1 MALTL
6 MNQRTGDSVATDV
19 ELAVTRTSRRRGLL
33 GRDCLD
39 ASAALILEPC
49 AAVHTAFMRF
59 SIDVVFVNRSGYA
72 VKIVEDLTPWRIAVA
87 TQAHAV
93 IEMAAGT
100 LKRHDISLGDRLY
113 VSPAAEGETFP
124 MACVERK
131 VV

>member
-59 SIDVVFVNRSGYA
+59 NIDVVFVNRSGYA
-72 VKIVEDLTPWRIAVA
+72 VKIVEDVPPWRIAVA

-100 LKRHDISLGDRLY
+100 LKRHDVSIGDRLY
-113 VSPAAEGETFP
+113 VSPGSEGETFP
-124 MACVERK
+124 MASVERK